1 MTTWFGLRF
10 STVPWAVTSM
20 GTCAPSAGPV
30 MLIEGAGCAGLADAV
45 LGAVALAAKYDAT
58 LAVPDHPYL
67 PECVPPAEDRT
78 GVLIARMSAGQPDR
92 CNFQLAPAPPRS

>member
-45 LGAVALAAKYDAT
+45 LGAVAVAAKYVAAAGITAQSTGTIIFVRSPRFLGLVLGD
-58 LAVPDHPYL
+58 PDD
-67 PECVPPAEDRT
+67 CVCR
-78 GVLIARMSAGQPDR
+78 V
-92 CNFQLAPAPPRS
+92 